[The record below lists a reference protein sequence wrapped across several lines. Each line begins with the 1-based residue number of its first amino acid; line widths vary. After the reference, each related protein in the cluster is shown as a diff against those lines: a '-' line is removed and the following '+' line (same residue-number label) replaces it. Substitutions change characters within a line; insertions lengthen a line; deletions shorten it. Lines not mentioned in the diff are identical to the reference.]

1 MHPKFDL
8 IAKVRTHDLQI
19 MDSTFHVP
27 EMLVLTNGSSGIF
40 LKSVLP
46 HYLIYAYIGGGRVAK

>member
-8 IAKVRTHDLQI
+8 TEVQTHDLQI

-27 EMLVLTNGSSGIF
+27 EELVLTT
-40 LKSVLP
+40 
-46 HYLIYAYIGGGRVAK
+46 